1 MYHRDRQTT
10 LANSHIAVLDL
21 LVGFELNTFHLDC
34 IYYMDKKAGYAK
46 IKS

>member
-10 LANSHIAVLDL
+10 LANSHIAVLVEL
-21 LVGFELNTFHLDC
+21 ELNTFDLDC